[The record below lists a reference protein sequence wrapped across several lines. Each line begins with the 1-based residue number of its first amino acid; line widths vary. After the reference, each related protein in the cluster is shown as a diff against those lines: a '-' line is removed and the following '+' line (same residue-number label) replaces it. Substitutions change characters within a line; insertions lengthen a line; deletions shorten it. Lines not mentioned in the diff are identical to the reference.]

1 MEEHAGTGADR
12 VVLARRRR
20 RIVVVLAAVVVL
32 VVVAVGVVG
41 LGAFHLSGNLTR
53 VDGVFA
59 GLSGRPAVP
68 SSAAGATNIL
78 VVGTDADAGATDL
91 ARETGRSD
99 TLMLVHVGADR
110 QAASVVS
117 IPRDTVVDVP
127 GHGQQPI
134 SAAFALGGPALGVE
148 TVERLTGVRVDHLA
162 VIDWSRFGALVDA
175 MGGITL
181 DIPDTVR
188 DPASGVTWTAGRHV
202 LNGREAVAYVRQSEG
217 LPGGDLTRI
226 ARQHDVL
233 RAVMADALEQ
243 EMRKNPVLLYRF
255 LDTLT
260 ERLTVDSDWSDREM
274 ASLAWSMRDFR
285 SANIDYLTMPVT
297 PAGDGSA
304 ADAVRPD
311 GEASRVLWQAVADDR
326 MGEWRAQHLAVP
338 AP

>member
-1 MEEHAGTGADR
+1 MEERADSR
-12 VVLARRRR
+12 AEQAALGRRRR
-20 RIVVVLAAVVVL
+20 FVVVVAALVVL
-32 VVVAVGVVG
+32 VVVPVGVAG
-41 LGAFHLSGNLTR
+41 YAALHLSGNLTR
-53 VDGVFA
+53 VGEVFA
-59 GLSGRPAVP
+59 GLSDRPAVP
-68 SSAAGATNIL
+68 PSATGATNIL
-78 VVGTDADAGATDL
+78 VVGTDADAGAIDL
-91 ARETGRSD
+91 AREAGRSD

-134 SAAFALGGPALGVE
+134 SAAFSLGGPALGVE
-148 TVERLTGVRVDHLA
+148 TVEQLTGVRVDHFA

-175 MGGITL
+175 VGGITI

-202 LNGREAVAYVRQSEG
+202 LDGREAVAYVRQSEG
-217 LPGGDLTRI
+217 LPAGDLSRI
-226 ARQHDVL
+226 TRQHDVL

-260 ERLTVDSDWSDREM
+260 ERLTVDSGWSDREM
-274 ASLAWSMRDFR
+274 AALALSMRDFR
-285 SANIDYLTMPVT
+285 SANIDYLTMPVVT
-297 PAGDGSA
+297 GGDGST

-311 GEASRVLWQAVADDR
+311 GEASRALWQAVAEDR
-326 MGEWRAQHLAVP
+326 MAQWRAQQPAVP